1 MAEKAIRLGGEAT
14 ADAIVSAVDTMYS
27 EHTFN
32 EKDFALKHNDAE
44 IAMDSNFAAQSF
56 WKDVRVRFFRKK
68 SAVLGLILVVF
79 IVLLAAFGPGM
90 NEYTYSGQ
98 ELSQKNFAPRVQV
111 LENFGIFNGD
121 EKMSTTTGSK
131 MVNAYVE
138 KGKEDVYYWFG
149 SDTYGR
155 DIWTRTWEG
164 ARVSLIIA
172 VAAAIIDMV
181 IGMSYGLI
189 SGYFGGKVDM
199 MMQRF
204 LEVANGIPRLVIV
217 TLLLLVLKP
226 GMITIIFALML
237 TEWVGMSRI
246 ARAEMLKLKDQEF
259 VLASRTLG
267 AGSFFIIFKEV
278 LPNIIGPSDS
288 GETAVVSD
296 YVAQKTQ
303 ETWETL
309 AAVDTRFKALG
320 GELTAE
326 QLSTADRYAQ
336 QMMDQYGDT
345 YTANGIG
352 LETVKAYER
361 LQVEHTALLDMVY
374 GPDGETPV
382 EDDELTSHLDD
393 SMYEICYISIPL
405 YNTSTYAFA
414 NDDQK
419 TKMLRLAQT
428 AADSVNTAGGETV
441 SDQVSALHEAA
452 QNALPDIY
460 AVLDSETSDD
470 SASVQT
476 ELLTESDVASAFTQD
491 GAADALRSLSYGEAA
506 AVQINSYTLLLMV
519 RVDPLSVSSLDDL
532 RSQILSD
539 MKGGE
544 LDDALAAG
552 GAELAHDLDSSAMNK
567 LPAKKIVN
575 NSANN

>member
-1 MAEKAIRLGGEAT
+1 MKKKLLALVCALVMIFSLASCGLSTPDTVGKVGDFE
-14 ADAIVSAVDTMYS
+14 VSSGLYLLAQFSAYQQ
-27 EHTFN
+27 
-32 EKDFALKHNDAE
+32 AAQLAAE
-44 IAMDSNFAAQSF
+44 IGQF
-56 WKDVRVRFFRKK
+56 
-68 SAVLGLILVVF
+68 LGF
-79 IVLLAAFGPGM
+79 QLAG
-90 NEYTYSGQ
+90 
-98 ELSQKNFAPRVQV
+98 
-111 LENFGIFNGD
+111 
-121 EKMSTTTGSK
+121 
-131 MVNAYVE
+131 
-138 KGKEDVYYWFG
+138 
-149 SDTYGR
+149 
-155 DIWTRTWEG
+155 
-164 ARVSLIIA
+164 
-172 VAAAIIDMV
+172 
-181 IGMSYGLI
+181 
-189 SGYFGGKVDM
+189 
-199 MMQRF
+199 
-204 LEVANGIPRLVIV
+204 
-217 TLLLLVLKP
+217 
-226 GMITIIFALML
+226 
-237 TEWVGMSRI
+237 
-246 ARAEMLKLKDQEF
+246 KDQDATDVKAF
-259 VLASRTLG
+259 L
-267 AGSFFIIFKEV
+267 KET
-278 LPNIIGPSDS
+278 ITTDADT
-288 GETAVVSD
+288 GETAVVQD
-296 YVAQKTQ
+296 YVADKTL
-303 ETWETL
+303 ETL
-309 AAVDTRFKALG
+309 RTFAAIDARFAELG

-326 QLSTADRYAQ
+326 QTQVADNYAQ
-336 QMMDQYGDT
+336 QLMDQYGST

-352 LETVKAYER
+352 LETLKAFER
-361 LQVEHTALLDMVY
+361 IQLKHTLLLTLVY
-374 GPDGETPV
+374 GPDGESPV
-382 EDDELTSHLDD
+382 DDSDLTEHLD
-393 SMYEICYISIPL
+393 SQMYELAYVNIPL

-460 AVLDSETSDD
+460 AVLDGKTSDD

-506 AVQINSYTLLLMV
+506 AVQINGSTLLLMV

>member
-1 MAEKAIRLGGEAT
+1 MKKKLLALVCALVMIFSLASCGLSTPDTVGKVG
-14 ADAIVSAVDTMYS
+14 DFKVSSGLYLLAQFSAYQQ
-27 EHTFN
+27 
-32 EKDFALKHNDAE
+32 
-44 IAMDSNFAAQSF
+44 AAQLAGTDQDAT
-56 WKDVRVRFFRKK
+56 DVK
-68 SAVLGLILVVF
+68 
-79 IVLLAAFGPGM
+79 AFLK
-90 NEYTYSGQ
+90 ET
-98 ELSQKNFAPRVQV
+98 
-111 LENFGIFNGD
+111 I
-121 EKMSTTTGSK
+121 TTD
-131 MVNAYVE
+131 A
-138 KGKEDVYYWFG
+138 
-149 SDTYGR
+149 
-155 DIWTRTWEG
+155 
-164 ARVSLIIA
+164 
-172 VAAAIIDMV
+172 
-181 IGMSYGLI
+181 
-189 SGYFGGKVDM
+189 
-199 MMQRF
+199 
-204 LEVANGIPRLVIV
+204 
-217 TLLLLVLKP
+217 
-226 GMITIIFALML
+226 
-237 TEWVGMSRI
+237 
-246 ARAEMLKLKDQEF
+246 
-259 VLASRTLG
+259 
-267 AGSFFIIFKEV
+267 
-278 LPNIIGPSDS
+278 DS
-288 GETAVVSD
+288 GETAVVQD
-296 YVAQKTQ
+296 YVADKTL
-303 ETWETL
+303 ETL
-309 AAVDTRFKALG
+309 RTFAAIDARFAELG

-326 QLSTADRYAQ
+326 QTQVADNYAQ
-336 QMMDQYGDT
+336 QLMDQYGDT

-414 NDDQK
+414 DDDQK
-419 TKMLRLAQT
+419 AEMLKLAQA
-428 AADSVNTAGGETV
+428 AADSVNAAGGETV
-441 SDQVSALHEAA
+441 SDQVSALHETA

-460 AVLDSETSDD
+460 AVLDGETSDD

-506 AVQINSYTLLLMV
+506 AVQINSHALLLMV

-575 NSANN
+575 NSANS